1 MAKRSLADYPVD
13 GRRVFVRVDF
23 NVPLKDGAVADDT
36 RIRAALPT
44 IEYLVDHGCAV
55 VLASHLGRPKGQ
67 VVPGLRLDPIAAR
80 LSELLG
86 RPVEKVDDCVGP
98 DVVEAARALAPGAVL
113 LLENLRFHAEET
125 ADDAGFAAQLAGLA
139 EVYVNDAF
147 GTAHRAH
154 ASTVGVPRDLPGV
167 AGLLMARELAVL
179 GRLLSDPARPF
190 VVLLGGAKVSDKIGV
205 IEKMLTVADAILVGG
220 AMCFPLFAA
229 KGLEVGRSRVEEG
242 LADVA
247 GRLLAAAASS
257 SCDFVL
263 PTDIVVAAE
272 PTATAPRQ
280 VVDAAAIPAAEMG
293 LDIGPA
299 TAAAFAERLRAA
311 GTVFW
316 NGPMGLFEVA
326 EFASGTRTVGEA
338 VAACPGVSVVGG
350 GDTVSAVRAFGL
362 EDRITHVS
370 TGGGASMEF
379 LEGRKLPGVEALL
392 DA

>member
-1 MAKRSLADYPVD
+1 MGKRALTEYPVD

-23 NVPLKDGAVADDT
+23 NVPLADGAVADDT

-44 IEYLVDHGCAV
+44 ITYLLDHGCRV

-67 VVPGLRLDPIAAR
+67 VVTGLRMGPVAAR
-80 LSELLG
+80 LAELLG
-86 RPVEKVDDCVGP
+86 RPVLSADDCVGAE
-98 DVVEAARALAPGAVL
+98 VEDAAAGLAAGDVL

-125 ADDAGFAAQLAGLA
+125 ANDAAFAARLAALA

-154 ASTVGVPRDLPGV
+154 ASTVGVPRVLPGV
-167 AGLLMARELAVL
+167 AGLLMARELEVL
-179 GRLLSDPARPF
+179 GRLLADPARPF
-190 VVLLGGAKVSDKIGV
+190 VVVLGGAKVSDKIGV

-220 AMCFPLFAA
+220 AMCFPLLAA
-229 KGLEVGRSRVEEG
+229 RGLGVGRSKVEEG
-242 LADVA
+242 TSEVA
-247 GRLLAAAASS
+247 AKALTAAAGS
-257 SCDFVL
+257 SCEFAL
-263 PTDIVVAAE
+263 PTDVVVAPGPDEPAERRVVAA
-272 PTATAPRQ
+272 
-280 VVDAAAIPAAEMG
+280 DAIGPDEMG

-299 TAAAFAERLRAA
+299 TAAAFAARLRAA

-326 EFASGTRTVGEA
+326 DFSTGTRTVAEA
-338 VAACPGVSVVGG
+338 VAACPGVTVVGG
-350 GDTVSAVRAFGL
+350 GDTVSALRAFGL
-362 EDRITHVS
+362 EGRITHVS

-379 LEGRKLPGVEALL
+379 LEGRALPGVEALL